1 MHRLTKKILTVMAA
15 AVVFTAT
22 LLSPAVTAKAEN
34 QDFEYNE
41 QTNTLN
47 GTISTTGEVTRLEI
61 YYSNGIVRTDTG
73 MYLSQ
78 EQDFN
83 SHVDLSSL
91 STDDDQP
98 LSDNVEVFYG
108 GDIDVPGYNLKCSSY
123 YILSKSKDTQRFNIE
138 IKRRENLKECFVVK
152 SAVPSNWQ
160 SLGTPVITEPEEF
173 LLGFIDS
180 ALSEYTTDDIVP
192 IISQTTDIEQTTQ
205 EFEAKEPVS
214 EEDKDPLESIL
225 KLMILVVMVAIILTS
240 VALVKNKRK
249 QEKERSETFVKK
261 ANEKSKNKK
270 AKDNNDLMEFMDS
283 YSDDYSDDEDIDDD
297 IYGDY
302 DADENESSVSYM
314 QEQPEPA
321 VSEISLPEEAVEAVH
336 STDDLDED
344 DDFSNIL
351 SDNHEPVIPV
361 DEPEERELS
370 AYERYEKES
379 AERKKELERKL
390 AEIDKLKRKNDEL
403 LARIN
408 ANEKRHKELMERSER
423 RRAEEKAEKKTSEQ
437 TRYKQPKAVKQ
448 NTPAAPVKK
457 TKKKVPAFVTQD

>member
-1 MHRLTKKILTVMAA
+1 MHRLTKKILTVMTA

-41 QTNTLN
+41 QTNALN
-47 GTISTTGEVTRLEI
+47 GTITTTGEVTRLEI
-61 YYSNGIVRTDTG
+61 YYSNGTNRADTG

-78 EQDFN
+78 ELD
-83 SHVDLSSL
+83 SGVDLSSL
-91 STDDDQP
+91 STDDDRP
-98 LSDNVEVFYG
+98 LSDEAEVFYG
-108 GDIDVPGYNLKCSSY
+108 GEADVPGYNLKCSSY
-123 YILSKSKDTQRFNIE
+123 YILSKSKDTQEFSIKIE
-138 IKRRENLKECFVVK
+138 RKESLKECFVVK

-160 SLGTPVITEPEEF
+160 NLGTPVITEPEEF

-225 KLMILVVMVAIILTS
+225 KLMILVVIVAIILTS

-302 DADENESSVSYM
+302 DADENESSVSYIK
-314 QEQPEPA
+314 EQPEPA
-321 VSEISLPEEAVEAVH
+321 VSEISLPEEITH

-344 DDFSNIL
+344 DAFSDIL
-351 SDNHEPVIPV
+351 SDNHEPEIPV

-370 AYERYEKES
+370 AYEKYEKES
-379 AERKKELERKL
+379 AERKKDLERKL
-390 AEIDKLKRKNDEL
+390 AEIDELKRKNDEL

-423 RRAEEKAEKKTSEQ
+423 RRAEEKAETKASEQ

-448 NTPAAPVKK
+448 NNAPVAPVKK
-457 TKKKVPAFVTQD
+457 PKKKVPAFVTQD

>member
-1 MHRLTKKILTVMAA
+1 MHRLTKKILTVMTA

-34 QDFEYNE
+34 QDFEYDE
-41 QTNTLN
+41 QANTLN
-47 GTISTTGEVTRLEI
+47 GTITTTREVTRLEI
-61 YYSNGIVRTDTG
+61 YYSNGIGRTNTG

-83 SHVDLSSL
+83 SRVDLSSL

-98 LSDNVEVFYG
+98 LSDNAEVFYG
-108 GDIDVPGYNLKCSSY
+108 GEADVPGYNLKCSSY
-123 YILSKSKDTQRFNIE
+123 YILSKSKDAQKFNIE
-138 IKRRENLKECFVVK
+138 IERKESLKECFVVK

-160 SLGTPVITEPEEF
+160 NLGTPVITEPEEF

-225 KLMILVVMVAIILTS
+225 KLMILVVIVAIILTS

-321 VSEISLPEEAVEAVH
+321 VSEISLPEEITH

-344 DDFSNIL
+344 DAFSDIL
-351 SDNHEPVIPV
+351 SDNHEPEIPV

-370 AYERYEKES
+370 AYEKYEKES
-379 AERKKELERKL
+379 AERKKDLERKL
-390 AEIDKLKRKNDEL
+390 AEIDELKRKNDEL

-423 RRAEEKAEKKTSEQ
+423 AEEEAQKKASEQ

-448 NTPAAPVKK
+448 NNAPVAPVKK
-457 TKKKVPAFVTQD
+457 PKKKVPAFVTQD

>member
-1 MHRLTKKILTVMAA
+1 MHRLTKKILTVMTA

-34 QDFEYNE
+34 QDFEYDE
-41 QTNTLN
+41 QENTLN
-47 GTISTTGEVTRLEI
+47 GTITTTGEVTRLEI
-61 YYSNGIVRTDTG
+61 YYSNVINRTDTR
-73 MYLSQ
+73 MYLGQ
-78 EQDFN
+78 ELDSGVN
-83 SHVDLSSL
+83 LSSL
-91 STDDDQP
+91 STDDDRP
-98 LSDNVEVFYG
+98 LSDEAEVFYG
-108 GDIDVPGYNLKCSSY
+108 GETDVPGYNLKCSSY
-123 YILSKSKDTQRFNIE
+123 YILSKSKDTRKFSIIIE
-138 IKRRENLKECFVVK
+138 RKESLKECFVVK

-160 SLGTPVITEPEEF
+160 NLGTPVITEPEEF

-225 KLMILVVMVAIILTS
+225 KLMILVVIVAIILTS

-270 AKDNNDLMEFMDS
+270 AKDNDDLMEFMDS

-302 DADENESSVSYM
+302 DADENESSVSYIK
-314 QEQPEPA
+314 EQPEPA
-321 VSEISLPEEAVEAVH
+321 VSEISLPEEITH

-344 DDFSNIL
+344 DAFSDIL
-351 SDNHEPVIPV
+351 SDNHEPEIPV

-370 AYERYEKES
+370 AYEKYEKES
-379 AERKKELERKL
+379 AERKKDLERKL
-390 AEIDKLKRKNDEL
+390 AEIDELKRKNDEL

-423 RRAEEKAEKKTSEQ
+423 RRAEEKAETKASEQ

-448 NTPAAPVKK
+448 NNAPVKK
-457 TKKKVPAFVTQD
+457 PKKKVPAFVTQD

>member
-1 MHRLTKKILTVMAA
+1 MHRLTKKILTVMTA

-34 QDFEYNE
+34 QDFEYDE
-41 QTNTLN
+41 QANTLN
-47 GTISTTGEVTRLEI
+47 GTITTTREVTRLEI
-61 YYSNGIVRTDTG
+61 YYSNGIGRTNTG

-83 SHVDLSSL
+83 SRVDLSSL

-98 LSDNVEVFYG
+98 LSDNAEVFYG
-108 GDIDVPGYNLKCSSY
+108 GEADVPGYNLKCSSY
-123 YILSKSKDTQRFNIE
+123 YILSKSKDAQKFNIE
-138 IKRRENLKECFVVK
+138 IERKESLKECFVVK

-160 SLGTPVITEPEEF
+160 NLGTPVITEPEEF

-214 EEDKDPLESIL
+214 EEDKDPLENIL
-225 KLMILVVMVAIILTS
+225 KLMILVVIVAIILTS

-270 AKDNNDLMEFMDS
+270 AKDNDDLMEFMDS

-321 VSEISLPEEAVEAVH
+321 VSEISLPEEITH

-344 DDFSNIL
+344 DAFSDIL
-351 SDNHEPVIPV
+351 SDNHEPEIPV

-370 AYERYEKES
+370 AYEKYEKES
-379 AERKKELERKL
+379 AERKKDLERKL
-390 AEIDKLKRKNDEL
+390 AEIDELKRKNDEL

-423 RRAEEKAEKKTSEQ
+423 RRAEEKAETKASEQ

-448 NTPAAPVKK
+448 NNAPVAPVKK
-457 TKKKVPAFVTQD
+457 PKKKVPAFVTQD